1 MNFKLI
7 ETNRLLLK
15 GLTPEDMSEIFEQNQ
30 KPKIKEILGHRSDDD
45 YEKELHKYQ
54 NGYSSYN
61 RSFMLFLL
69 EDKASGVIIGR
80 CGLHN
85 WNTDH
90 WRAEIG
96 YHMMDEAFKQKGLM
110 SEAVEAII
118 HYGFKSMNLN
128 RIEALVASYNEP
140 SLKILEKNGFVKEGV
155 LRNHYYINGVF
166 EDSIVFSK
174 LYEEFTEK
182 KRNDEK

>member
-15 GLTPEDMSEIFEQNQ
+15 GLTPEDMTDIFERNY
-30 KPKIKEILGHRSDDD
+30 KPKIKEILGHRSDAD
-45 YEKELHKYQ
+45 YEKELYKYK

-69 EDKASGVIIGR
+69 EDKASGKIIGR

-90 WRAEIG
+90 SRAEIG
-96 YHMMDEAFKQKGLM
+96 YHMEDENFKQKGLM
-110 SEAVEAII
+110 SEAVQAII
-118 HYGFKSMNLN
+118 DYGFKMLNLN
-128 RIEALVASYNEP
+128 RIEALVADYNTA
-140 SLKILEKNGFVKEGV
+140 SLRLLEKNGFVKEGL
-155 LRNHYYINGVF
+155 LRNHYYINGTF
-166 EDSIVFSK
+166 EDSVMFSK
-174 LYEEFTEK
+174 LNEEHIS
-182 KRNDEK
+182 

>member
-15 GLTPEDMSEIFEQNQ
+15 GLSPEAMTEIFERNH
-30 KPKIKEILGHRSDDD
+30 KPKIKEILGHQSEED
-45 YEKELHKYQ
+45 YEKELHKYK

-69 EDKASGVIIGR
+69 EDKASGKIIGR

-96 YHMMDEAFKQKGLM
+96 YHMIDESFKQQGLM

-118 HYGFKSMNLN
+118 HYGFKGMNLN
-128 RIEALVASYNEP
+128 RIEALVASYNTA
-140 SLKILEKNGFVKEGV
+140 SLRLLEKNGFIREGV
-155 LRNHYYINGVF
+155 LRNHYYVNGVF
-166 EDSIVFSK
+166 EDSILFSK
-174 LYEEFTEK
+174 LREK
-182 KRNDEK
+182 YTND